1 MPEWLYIC
9 FVNGKGSVRSGW
21 KVFGFL
27 LVLMASGLCFS
38 VAAKSFHVPRL
49 GMVLGVWINLALVAL
64 ASFICVGLEK
74 RSFLDLGFHFGPRW
88 LGEFL
93 AGTFGGILLILL
105 TALLVKGLGGFHWER
120 AAGVGSRQL
129 LTAAALFLGVGF
141 NEELM
146 ARGYP
151 FQRLVEGAGPW
162 VGQLVFAALFALMHW
177 GNPGMHGATKAW
189 ATVNIALA
197 AILLGFCYLRTRSL
211 ALPIGVHLG
220 WNWAQGSLLGFG
232 VSGTTDIKGAWTPV
246 FHGRPEWL
254 TGGAFGL
261 EASVI
266 CTLVCGAAILGL
278 WLWRGRENPPAEEVV
293 SADASTASAS

>member
-1 MPEWLYIC
+1 MPHLFLNE
-9 FVNGKGSVRSGW
+9 KGSVRSGW
-21 KVFGFL
+21 KVLGFFVAFL
-27 LVLMASGLCFS
+27 AIGICVGLG
-38 VAAKSFHVPRL
+38 ARALHVPRP
-49 GMVLGVWINLALVAL
+49 GMVIGVWVSLAMVAL

-74 RSFLDLGFHFGPRW
+74 RSFLDLGFHFGSRW

-93 AGTFGGILLILL
+93 VGALGGILLILL

-120 AAGVGSRQL
+120 AANIGIRQL
-129 LTAAALFLGVGF
+129 LAWAALFLGVAF
-141 NEELM
+141 NEEIM
-146 ARGYP
+146 SRGYP

-177 GNPGMHGATKAW
+177 RNPGMHGATKAW
-189 ATVNIALA
+189 ATLNIALA

-232 VSGTTDIKGAWTPV
+232 VSGTTEARGAWTPV

-266 CTLVCGAAILGL
+266 CSLVCGAVILGL
-278 WLWRGRENPPAEEVV
+278 WRWRGTSSSG
-293 SADASTASAS
+293 SASSVDASTASAS